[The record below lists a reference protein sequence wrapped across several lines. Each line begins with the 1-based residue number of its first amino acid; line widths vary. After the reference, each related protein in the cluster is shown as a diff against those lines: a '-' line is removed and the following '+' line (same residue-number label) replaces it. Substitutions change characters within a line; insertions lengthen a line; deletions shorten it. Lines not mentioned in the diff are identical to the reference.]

1 MMPMKSL
8 SVFVLLLGALVVL
21 TAFNIDNA
29 IVPQEEIL
37 SGGVPKDGI
46 PAILKPAFIRSEQA
60 QFLTPDDDVI
70 GVQVRGEARAYPI
83 KILNLHE
90 VVNDTIQGVAL
101 VVTF

>member
-1 MMPMKSL
+1 MPMKSL

-70 GVQVRGEARAYPI
+70 GVKVRGEARAYPI

>member
-1 MMPMKSL
+1 MMPMKKV
-8 SVFVLLLGALVVL
+8 SVFVLLLGVLGIL

-29 IVPQEEIL
+29 IVPQEEIS

-70 GVQVRGEARAYPI
+70 GVKVRGEARAYPI

>member
-1 MMPMKSL
+1 MPMKSI

>member
-1 MMPMKSL
+1 MPMKSL

-90 VVNDTIQGVAL
+90 VVNDTVQGVPL